1 MAHIRKTESGNYEV
15 FMDMGKDP
23 ASGKRKQITKTFNT
37 KRDAK
42 DWVAKKRQ
50 EKTMGIGTSLTKI
63 SVEDYFERW
72 LEDYALPKLSPTTY
86 SGYEMIVTKH
96 IIPALGALRLDE
108 VKPLHIQSYQNK
120 KMREGRLDGKEGG
133 LSKKTVLQHHRIL
146 NRAFKQAV
154 LWQLISYNPVKAVPA
169 PSPEKPEIR
178 TLSIE
183 EVELLLEKAED
194 TWLYYFIYIAVNT
207 GMRRGE
213 LLGLSWDH
221 IDFNGKKIQVTRTLV
236 RTKKAG
242 MVYKGPKNK
251 SSRRVI
257 SIAEDDIK
265 VLKKLRI
272 KQNENKLLF
281 GPEYHNNNLLFCKAD
296 GSEIYPNTTTNRF
309 KLLAKRIGLKEVS
322 LHDLRHTHAT
332 LMLQA
337 GVHPKVVQERLGHS
351 TITTT
356 LDTYSHV
363 IPSMQKESVDKYKK
377 FMNS

>member
-63 SVEDYFERW
+63 SVEDYFKRW

-120 KMREGRLDGKEGG
+120 KLREGRLDGKEGG

-221 IDFNGKKIQVTRTLV
+221 VDFNGKKIQVTRTLV
-236 RTKKAG
+236 RTPKAG

-257 SIAEDDIK
+257 LIAEDDIK

-272 KQNENKLLF
+272 KQNENKLFF